1 VHDGFFRLQWKLH
14 KNLGCLHYEISS
26 NPLEGI
32 QFHYYF
38 SLYVSATAKIPSFV
52 PVPHGVHWSAARL
65 VLHDV
70 LVLLQ
75 IRPVVLTK

>member
-1 VHDGFFRLQWKLH
+1 VHDGFFCLRWKVH
-14 KNLGCLHYEISS
+14 KNSGCLHYKTSS

-32 QFHYYF
+32 QFQYYF
-38 SLYVSATAKIPSFV
+38 SLYVSATVTIAFFV
-52 PVPHGVHWSAARL
+52 PVPHGVHWSAARV